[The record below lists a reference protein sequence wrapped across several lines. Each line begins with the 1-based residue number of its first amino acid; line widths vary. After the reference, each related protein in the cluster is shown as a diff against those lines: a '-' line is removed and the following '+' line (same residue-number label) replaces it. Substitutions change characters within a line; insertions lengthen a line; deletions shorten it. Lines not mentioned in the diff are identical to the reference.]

1 MTCEEW
7 VGEGGATLP
16 SIRLQEDIK
25 GASLSQGC
33 VTLYKPQLWLVAVV
47 IESVCLIPSVLICQA
62 CTAHAR
68 VVLGHGRRVLVK

>member
-1 MTCEEW
+1 MRHS
-7 VGEGGATLP
+7 L
-16 SIRLQEDIK
+16 K
-25 GASLSQGC
+25 GVSLS
-33 VTLYKPQLWLVAVV
+33 KPQLWLVAVV